1 MQPKRVHYSDGGSS
15 SMRYQ
20 QRSRRASFDQI
31 PSTTKQDE
39 MKIENPNHFT
49 LNNKQKQQLQLP
61 IYTSTNYNSTDTS
74 ANGDI
79 SILIAPSSGDS
90 INDSTTKTSSGSS
103 LLTGFLLHLNSLLPE
118 YCQHLADISTNTLN
132 CTNSASKA
140 VDVLERGPR
149 TLSTRF
155 SNNKDMSNSSSKS
168 STTPQA
174 SPIMNKGSTSEPS
187 SPSYLVEKTSPKS
200 TSPSDLR
207 TWISSKS
214 PLSPLSPRISQSNRR
229 SLSPSKRNRSS
240 SRNKQRR
247 KELSPS
253 LMKVEWER
261 FIDAFISL
269 AGAECFYSRLD
280 HVPTSSSGTEKG
292 KKSKGVKFDG
302 KESSSNVSSASP
314 TDANKRGSR
323 RLVSSYHQIQKDL
336 HIVGEYLVDPVIGK
350 SSTAISPTSSPNKN
364 TSPIKQAAVELRN
377 KLDTIICFIDARCTL
392 IQVHAEL
399 CCPLGSNIPIKVGSN
414 KWVALAEQCHLAMI
428 PIKAKEVESCTK
440 SVMLN
445 TDKELRALELFLA
458 SIDSLLQCNFFD
470 CVVKVRKLHVHLGR
484 SPHQTCLPI
493 IQKSLPRLFAVMHI
507 YFDKIGDNHLPL
519 TAVLPLSKRRSFDK
533 VEKGE
538 TSHQSKENIKMLFD
552 ELIGN
557 NKNRS
562 PPLALGLV
570 HANKAVDIEEQQQ
583 SSEDIINEEKC
594 PEDSSSWEIL
604 YMKTTLTTTNPSGK
618 SIKKQSW
625 PLNHWEDVEKM
636 LTKHSLS
643 RITTT
648 DPLKYNI
655 PSSFITSCHIS
666 SISDSVSLIV
676 IQGIDHHTKRQRTS
690 DDDIKLIMRRIHSEL
705 SPQNILSV
713 KSVIRLKSELSCS
726 RDADKQKSDHSPKD
740 KIVSTQ
746 SLWSDNALSEQ
757 QMKKTLQNA
766 LRKRK
771 NSPIITAPLKSPYI
785 KRKLRQNRKKTRK
798 NSINSGHLDLFLGP
812 VVSKMLLQDT

>member
-1 MQPKRVHYSDGGSS
+1 MQPRRVHYSDDGNDDN
-15 SMRYQ
+15 SMRYQHQQ
-20 QRSRRASFDQI
+20 QRSRRASFDQV
-31 PSTTKQDE
+31 PSTDE
-39 MKIENPNHFT
+39 IENPNQ
-49 LNNKQKQQLQLP
+49 QKQQLQLP
-61 IYTSTNYNSTDTS
+61 IYTSTTNSRDTS

-79 SILIAPSSGDS
+79 SILIAPSSVDS
-90 INDSTTKTSSGSS
+90 INDSTTKSSCGSS

-118 YCQHLADISTNTLN
+118 YCQHLADISTNTVN

-140 VDVLERGPR
+140 VDVLERGSK

-168 STTPQA
+168 STPQA

-187 SPSYLVEKTSPKS
+187 SPSYLVDKTSPKS

-214 PLSPLSPRISQSNRR
+214 PLSPRISQSNRR
-229 SLSPSKRNRSS
+229 SLSPSKRNHRS

-280 HVPTSSSGTEKG
+280 HVPTSSSETEKG
-292 KKSKGVKFDG
+292 KKTKGVKFDG
-302 KESSSNVSSASP
+302 KESLSTVSSASP

-323 RLVSSYHQIQKDL
+323 RLISSYRQIKEDL

-350 SSTAISPTSSPNKN
+350 SSTATSPSSSPNKN

-377 KLDTIICFIDARCTL
+377 KLDALSCFVDARCAL
-392 IQVHAEL
+392 IQIHAEL
-399 CCPLGSNIPIKVGSN
+399 CCPLGSNLSIKVGSN
-414 KWVALAEQCHLAMI
+414 KWKTLSGQCHLAMI

-470 CVVKVRKLHVHLGR
+470 CVVNVRKLTVHLGR
-484 SPHQTCLPI
+484 NSHQTCLPI
-493 IQKSLPRLFAVMHI
+493 RFIQSSLSRLFAIMHI
-507 YFDKIGDNHLPL
+507 YFNKIDDNHLPL
-519 TAVLPLSKRRSFDK
+519 HAVSPLSKRRSFDK

-538 TSHQSKENIKMLFD
+538 TSRQSQENIKMMFD
-552 ELIGN
+552 EFIGI

-570 HANKAVDIEEQQQ
+570 HIKRADDIDSLSEKQQ
-583 SSEDIINEEKC
+583 SSEDINEER
-594 PEDSSSWEIL
+594 PEDCSSWEIL
-604 YMKTTLTTTNPSGK
+604 YMKTTLNIHPSRK
-618 SIKKQSW
+618 NTKRW
-625 PLNHWEDVEKM
+625 PLSHWEDVEKA
-636 LTKHSLS
+636 LTKHSRS
-643 RITTT
+643 GIKST

-655 PSSFITSCHIS
+655 PSSTIIKSCHIS
-666 SISDSVSLIV
+666 SITDSICSIV
-676 IQGIDHHTKRQRTS
+676 IQGIDHHAKRQRTS

-713 KSVIRLKSELSCS
+713 KSVIRLKSELLNS

-746 SLWSDNALSEQ
+746 SLWSGNAVSEQ

-766 LRKRK
+766 LRKK
-771 NSPIITAPLKSPYI
+771 NSPVITTPLKSPYI
-785 KRKLRQNRKKTRK
+785 KRKLRQNRKKTSK
-798 NSINSGHLDLFLGP
+798 NSINSGHLDLFLGS
-812 VVSKMLLQDT
+812 VLSKMFSKIPE

>member
-1 MQPKRVHYSDGGSS
+1 MQPRRVHYSDDGDSSPQSSS

-20 QRSRRASFDQI
+20 QRSRRASFDQV
-31 PSTTKQDE
+31 PSTKQDE
-39 MKIENPNHFT
+39 IENPNNFT
-49 LNNKQKQQLQLP
+49 LSNQQKQLQLP
-61 IYTSTNYNSTDTS
+61 IYTTNSTDTS
-74 ANGDI
+74 ADGDI
-79 SILIAPSSGDS
+79 SILIAPSSVDSS
-90 INDSTTKTSSGSS
+90 INDSTKTSGGSS

-118 YCQHLADISTNTLN
+118 YCQHLADISTNTTN

-140 VDVLERGPR
+140 VDVLERGSK
-149 TLSTRF
+149 TLSARF

-168 STTPQA
+168 STPQA
-174 SPIMNKGSTSEPS
+174 SPTSNKGSTSEPS
-187 SPSYLVEKTSPKS
+187 SPSYLVDKTSPKS
-200 TSPSDLR
+200 TSPSDLK

-229 SLSPSKRNRSS
+229 SLSPSKRNHRS

-280 HVPTSSSGTEKG
+280 HVPTSPSETEKG
-292 KKSKGVKFDG
+292 KTKGVKFDR
-302 KESSSNVSSASP
+302 KESSSTVSSASP

-323 RLVSSYHQIQKDL
+323 RLVSSYRQIQKDL

-350 SSTAISPTSSPNKN
+350 SSTATSPTSPLNKN
-364 TSPIKQAAVELRN
+364 TSPVKQAAVELRN
-377 KLDTIICFIDARCTL
+377 KLDALICFIDARCAL
-392 IQVHAEL
+392 IQIHAEL
-399 CCPLGSNIPIKVGSN
+399 CCPLGSNLSIKVGSN
-414 KWVALAEQCHLAMI
+414 KWMVFAEQCHLAMI
-428 PIKAKEVESCTK
+428 PIKAKEEESCTK

-470 CVVKVRKLHVHLGR
+470 CVVNVRKLHVHFGR
-484 SPHQTCLPI
+484 NSHQTCLPI
-493 IQKSLPRLFAVMHI
+493 RFIQSSLSRLFAIMHI

-519 TAVLPLSKRRSFDK
+519 PPLSKRRSFDK

-538 TSHQSKENIKMLFD
+538 TSRQSQENIKIMFD
-552 ELIGN
+552 EFIDN
-557 NKNRS
+557 NRNRS

-570 HANKAVDIEEQQQ
+570 HMNRAVDIDLLSEEQQ
-583 SSEDIINEEKC
+583 SSEFINEEKR
-594 PEDSSSWEIL
+594 PEEDSSRWEIL
-604 YMKTTLTTTNPSGK
+604 YMKTTLTTIHSSGRSTLTK
-618 SIKKQSW
+618 RRW
-625 PLNHWEDVEKM
+625 PLSHWEDVEKM

-648 DPLKYNI
+648 DPLKYKI

-666 SISDSVSLIV
+666 SISDSVSLIA
-676 IQGIDHHTKRQRTS
+676 IQGIDHHAKRQRTS

-705 SPQNILSV
+705 SLENILNV
-713 KSVIRLKSELSCS
+713 KSLIHIKSELLNS
-726 RDADKQKSDHSPKD
+726 RDTESLTQNN
-740 KIVSTQ
+740 KIVPTQ
-746 SLWSDNALSEQ
+746 SLWSGNAVSEQ

-785 KRKLRQNRKKTRK
+785 KRKLRQNRKKKK

-812 VVSKMLLQDT
+812 LAGICVQPATQQR